1 MAKSRVEKN
10 KKLYEEIELESFEIK
25 DIAGEEEI
33 KQEVKQESRPESK
46 PEPKK
51 ELVVVKRQNIVPVK
65 ETKKLPVAEK
75 KKVEVNFPEE
85 DFVVEQPI
93 SYTSKLSIE
102 EILRA
107 KLEKQQKLKDSKK
120 GYKKSPYTKSYTP
133 QDMQKNI
140 SQKDGIDIR
149 KEANIKVKKPGNGP
163 IVFLVILL
171 LLVLAAGA
179 FVAYKL
185 L

>member
-10 KKLYEEIELESFEIK
+10 KKLYEEIELESF
-25 DIAGEEEI
+25 DIEDITEKKEP
-33 KQEVKQESRPESK
+33 KQEVKEE
-46 PEPKK
+46 
-51 ELVVVKRQNIVPVK
+51 IVPVEKQELVPIK
-65 ETKKLPVAEK
+65 EKKKLPVVEK
-75 KKVEVNFPEE
+75 KKPEVKVQED

-140 SQKDGIDIR
+140 NQREGVDIR
-149 KEANIKVKKPGNGP
+149 KEANIRLKRGSNGP

-171 LLVLAAGA
+171 ILVIAAGA

>member
-10 KKLYEEIELESFEIK
+10 KKLYEEIELESFEID
-25 DIAGEEEI
+25 DITVQEKKPVIKEE
-33 KQEVKQESRPESK
+33 KKEVKEELIPVKQQE
-46 PEPKK
+46 
-51 ELVVVKRQNIVPVK
+51 IVPVK
-65 ETKKLPVAEK
+65 ETKKLPIVEK
-75 KKVEVNFPEE
+75 KKVHAEPKEE

-107 KLEKQQKLKDSKK
+107 KLEKQQQLKDSKK

-140 SQKDGIDIR
+140 NQKDGIDIR
-149 KEANIKVKKPGNGP
+149 KEANLKIKRKGNGP
-163 IVFLVILL
+163 IIFLLFLLILVI
-171 LLVLAAGA
+171 AAGA
-179 FVAYKL
+179 YVAYKL

>member
-10 KKLYEEIELESFEIK
+10 KKLYEEIELESFEIE
-25 DIAGEEEI
+25 DVSLQEEKKPQKKELVPVKKQEMVPVKEEKKLPVVEKKKIEI
-33 KQEVKQESRPESK
+33 KQEVKQD
-46 PEPKK
+46 
-51 ELVVVKRQNIVPVK
+51 
-65 ETKKLPVAEK
+65 
-75 KKVEVNFPEE
+75 

-140 SQKDGIDIR
+140 NQKDGIDIR
-149 KEANIKVKKPGNGP
+149 KEANIRIKQKGNGP
-163 IVFLVILL
+163 IVFLVFLL
-171 LLVLAAGA
+171 MLVIAAGA
-179 FVAYKL
+179 YVAYKL